1 MAIYMPI
8 VSEFKSTGIDKAK
21 KEFKS
26 LEGAGAK
33 AGFLIRKAAIP
44 ATAAI
49 GALAAGLF
57 DAARGAME
65 DEAAATE
72 LARSLRQTAGATEE
86 VIKANEDWITQQGIL
101 LGVSDA
107 QLRPALSKLARATG
121 DVSKAQRIATQA
133 MDIAAATGK
142 PLETVTEALSKA
154 LGGNMTALSRLAP
167 EFRNM
172 VKEGKS
178 FDEIMAAM
186 SVTMGGAATEAANT
200 AEGQF
205 KRFGL
210 AMDETKE
217 SIGAALL
224 PAIEAVLPYLNKFAT
239 WAQQNPQTFLII
251 AGALGAIAGS
261 IVAINIAMSLNPITA
276 IAAGIIAL
284 GAALVLAYN
293 KFEGFRNI
301 VNAVFD
307 GLKAGVAL
315 AIDNF
320 KMMLN
325 VWKTVFNGIARLWN
339 STLGEL
345 SVKIP
350 DIPGLPGRG
359 QTFGIPK
366 IPMLAD
372 GGLVQRPTLAV
383 VGESGPEVVIP
394 LDRLGAMAGGGGMNI
409 TVNAGLVSTPD
420 QIGQEI
426 IQAIQKA
433 QRRSGVVFA
442 PAL

>member
-26 LEGAGAK
+26 LEGAGQK
-33 AGFLIRKAAIP
+33 ASFLIKKAAVP

-49 GALAAGLF
+49 AALAAGLF
-57 DAARGAME
+57 DAAKGAME

-86 VIKANEDWITQQGIL
+86 VIAANEDWITQQGIL
-101 LGVSDA
+101 LGVADSE
-107 QLRPALSKLARATG
+107 LRPALSKLARATG
-121 DVSKAQRIATQA
+121 DVAKAQRIATQA

-186 SVTMGGAATEAANT
+186 SATMGGAATEAANT
-200 AEGQF
+200 AAGRMQ
-205 KRFGL
+205 RFGL

-224 PAIEAVLPYLNKFAT
+224 PVLEAVLPYMSRFAE
-239 WAQQNPQTFLII
+239 WAQANPQVFLTI
-251 AGALGAIAGS
+251 AGAIGAIAAS
-261 IVAINIAMSLNPITA
+261 IMAINVAMALNPIGA
-276 IAAGIIAL
+276 IVAGVIAL
-284 GAALVLAYN
+284 IAGVALAYQ
-293 KFEGFRNI
+293 KFEGFRKI
-301 VNAVFD
+301 VDAIFD
-307 GLKAGVAL
+307 GLKWYIGMAVDQFKALLGV
-315 AIDNF
+315 F
-320 KMMLN
+320 R
-325 VWKTVFNGIARLWN
+325 TVFNGVASLWN
-339 STLGEL
+339 NTFGKLEIE
-345 SVKIP
+345 IP

-359 QTFGIPK
+359 KKFGIPK

-372 GGLVQRPTLAV
+372 GGIVTGPTLALI
-383 VGESGPEVVIP
+383 GEAGPEAVVP
-394 LDRLGAMAGGGGMNI
+394 LDRYNGGGGMNI

-420 QIGQEI
+420 QIGQDI

-442 PAL
+442 PAS